1 MKMDIKLNNFPMV
14 KLWEY
19 FDNVWWFVDCYDT
32 PAGLQIAGEPHMAY
46 Q

>member
-14 KLWEY
+14 KLWEF

-32 PAGLQIAGEPHMAY
+32 PMGLQITGEPHMAY